1 MKKFII
7 DRSIWRTGDKP
18 KKGNCVYTGE
28 GETKLLNQQ
37 GFMCCL
43 GMVCEQ
49 MGVPR
54 NHLLDVSEPED
65 ILTYSSVETISGFL
79 VYKPDVREEEYSN
92 TVFACDAM
100 NINDDV
106 NITSEERETK
116 LKEHFATK
124 EIEIEFINNYTI
136 VKEEWQTP

>member
-1 MKKFII
+1 MEKFII
-7 DRSIWRTGDKP
+7 DRSIWRTGGEP
-18 KKGNCVYTGE
+18 KNGNSVHTGKGPTQ
-28 GETKLLNQQ
+28 LLNQH

-54 NHLLDVSEPED
+54 NHLFDISQPED
-65 ILTYSSVETISGFL
+65 ISSYSSIDMINRFL

-92 TVFACDAM
+92 TIFTCDAM
-100 NINDDV
+100 DINDDV
-106 NITSEERETK
+106 NIASEQREAK
-116 LKEHFATK
+116 LKEHFAK
-124 EIEIEFINNYTI
+124 RGIEIEFINNYTI